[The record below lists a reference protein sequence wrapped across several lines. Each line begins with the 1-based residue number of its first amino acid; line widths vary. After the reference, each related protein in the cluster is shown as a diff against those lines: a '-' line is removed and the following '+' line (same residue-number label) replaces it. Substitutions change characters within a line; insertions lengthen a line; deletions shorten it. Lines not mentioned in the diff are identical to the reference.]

1 VERVIME
8 PVKVPMP
15 RQAKYEEEQ
24 EHMKDHMLEMRRTD
38 SFLRR
43 INRIDG
49 KSQDVRREY

>member
-1 VERVIME
+1 MME

-24 EHMKDHMLEMRRTD
+24 EHM
-38 SFLRR
+38 RR
-43 INRIDG
+43 ISRIDG